1 MDDAADD
8 GIVGVTI
15 LLHQSCHVHCYVAIS
30 QHLTV
35 VPAVIAVVAVLTQ
48 QQLSHLWLAAV
59 VQQRWSVVVIDCF
72 GIPAVVLSSLI
83 NCSDYTGC
91 PHLGHWS
98 HAHMGSI
105 FDPHLRPPSVLQW
118 ASEGDFSI
126 VRR

>member
-1 MDDAADD
+1 MPDSAAS
-8 GIVGVTI
+8 G
-15 LLHQSCHVHCYVAIS
+15 LLSPLPGMS
-30 QHLTV
+30 S
-35 VPAVIAVVAVLTQ
+35 AVWYGGWLVIMQLWFLVMRSW
-48 QQLSHLWLAAV
+48 QLSQLSGIMAVLAAV
-59 VQQRWSVVVIDCF
+59 VVRQQQQLF
-72 GIPAVVLSSLI
+72 GFSGYGSCGFSYHCCI
-83 NCSDYTGC
+83 DYTGC